1 MNNLYGQFQSDV
13 QGAAN
18 NMMTQLLCAEKG
30 IDYNQLMQQAQ
41 MAHVNGILQA
51 EQQRQ
56 MANLVKRHYQGN
68 SGSIVSKIKDMFVS
82 EPAPNMF
89 MPMAPMPG
97 MQPMVQNPMQPQQG
111 MTPQQVSSFLVPP
124 TQPAVEEIPLEDN
137 SRIEKLEK
145 NMEQMMQQMT
155 QFMMAMQQPQQT
167 VVQPAP
173 QL

>member
-89 MPMAPMPG
+89 MPMPG

-124 TQPAVEEIPLEDN
+124 QPTTAEIPLEDN
-137 SRIEKLEK
+137 SRIETLEK
-145 NMEQMMQQMT
+145 NMEQMMQ
-155 QFMMAMQQPQQT
+155 MMNQLMSAQQQS
-167 VVQPAP
+167 
-173 QL
+173 

>member
-18 NMMTQLLCAEKG
+18 NMMTQILCAEKG

-41 MAHVNGILQA
+41 LAHVNGILQA

-56 MANLVKRHYQGN
+56 MQNLVKRHYQGN
-68 SGSIVSKIKDMFVS
+68 SGSIVSKIKDMFVP

-97 MQPMVQNPMQPQQG
+97 MQPMMQNPMQPQQG
-111 MTPQQVSSFLVPP
+111 MTPQQASSFLVPP
-124 TQPAVEEIPLEDN
+124 TQPTVEEIPLEDN
-137 SRIEKLEK
+137 SRVENLEK
-145 NMEQMMQQMT
+145 DMATIKQMLAQLTANMP
-155 QFMMAMQQPQQT
+155 QQP
-167 VVQPAP
+167 
-173 QL
+173 